1 METASESVHQLLAF
15 VDGVS
20 RQGHPLSAVD
30 FESYERSP
38 SRTVHRFTRVTIGML
53 AGGPAESQLEWL
65 DRVGWLQKNA
75 GTVMITDLGRAV
87 LRSLDEAAN
96 VPEGPLDVILDAN
109 EPTSYATVV
118 GKIAGVGEALL
129 VDPYCRLEQLLDI
142 ASHTSVDR
150 VLTSAAIGKDGLV
163 EMKLALPVL
172 AEVAGSALDVRVS
185 EKGELHDRYVIPL
198 SGDVITMGTS
208 LNSVDKHF
216 TVLVTLG
223 PPAAEA
229 IRARFE
235 ADFAAASKL
244 LGDPD
249 PAAVP
254 GGDLSS

>member
-1 METASESVHQLLAF
+1 
-15 VDGVS
+15 
-20 RQGHPLSAVD
+20 
-30 FESYERSP
+30 
-38 SRTVHRFTRVTIGML
+38 ML

-150 VLTSAAIGKDGLV
+150 VLTSAAIGEEGLV

-172 AEVAGSALDVRVS
+172 AGSALDVRVS
-185 EKGELHDRYVIPL
+185 EKGELHDRCVIPL

-254 GGDLSS
+254 GGDLSNRFLRSATPDVRG

>member
-1 METASESVHQLLAF
+1 MEIASESVHQLLAF

-38 SRTVHRFTRVTIGML
+38 SRTVHRFTRFAAMAAMM

-129 VDPYCRLEQLLDI
+129 VDPYCRLAQLWDI
-142 ASHTSVDR
+142 ARHTSVDR
-150 VLTSAAIGKDGLV
+150 VLTSAAIGKEWLV
-163 EMKLALPVL
+163 EMELALPVL
-172 AEVAGSALDVRVS
+172 AKVAGSALDVRVS

-198 SGDVITMGTS
+198 SLDPPF
-208 LNSVDKHF
+208 VDWWTLF
-216 TVLVTLG
+216 GFNTGGGPCRAWCVGAGACRGSGWWVVGGLSTAGLSGVRQVLV
-223 PPAAEA
+223 
-229 IRARFE
+229 
-235 ADFAAASKL
+235 
-244 LGDPD
+244 
-249 PAAVP
+249 
-254 GGDLSS
+254 

>member
-1 METASESVHQLLAF
+1 MEIASESVHQLLAF

-38 SRTVHRFTRVTIGML
+38 RRTVHRFGRFAVTIGML

-118 GKIAGVGEALL
+118 GKIAGVGDALL
-129 VDPYCRLEQLLDI
+129 VDPYCRLEQLWDI
-142 ASHTSVDR
+142 ARHTSVDR
-150 VLTSAAIGKDGLV
+150 VLTSAAIGKEGVARCLRRRQWKSAQTFLRDG
-163 EMKLALPVL
+163 P
-172 AEVAGSALDVRVS
+172 
-185 EKGELHDRYVIPL
+185 GEASHSNGNCP
-198 SGDVITMGTS
+198 S
-208 LNSVDKHF
+208 
-216 TVLVTLG
+216 
-223 PPAAEA
+223 PAWFRSMV
-229 IRARFE
+229 RARLRDMLM
-235 ADFAAASKL
+235 ARRCT
-244 LGDPD
+244 
-249 PAAVP
+249 
-254 GGDLSS
+254 